1 MSDRALRLVF
11 MGSPAFA
18 LPALRALLDA
28 GHEVL
33 CVYAQPPRP
42 AGRGHRPQRAP
53 VHVLAEASGL
63 PVRTPASL
71 KSPEEQA
78 AFAALA
84 ADAAVVAAYGLI
96 LPRPVLA
103 APRLGCFNIHS
114 SLLPRWRGAA
124 PIQRAILAGD
134 TETGV
139 TIMQMDPGLDTGPIV
154 IQRHVPITAQT
165 TAAGLHHTLAMLGAE
180 LIVEALDG
188 IASGALTPKPQPPEG
203 VTYAAKLE
211 RGEGH
216 LDWSRPAATLERAV
230 RALVP
235 WPGTWFEHQGE
246 RIKVLDAAV
255 VDGVAAADGGSG
267 AQAKD
272 GGDEPGTVLRGS
284 GSGAG
289 DAGLTVLC
297 GEGALRLVRLQR
309 PGRMPAD
316 AAEFLR
322 GYPLTPGSRLG

>member
-1 MSDRALRLVF
+1 MTDRPLRLVF

-28 GHEVL
+28 GHEIA

-63 PVRTPASL
+63 PVRTPASF
-71 KSPEEQA
+71 KSPDEQA
-78 AFAALA
+78 AFVALA

-134 TETGV
+134 TETGI
-139 TIMQMDPGLDTGPIV
+139 TIMQMDEGLDTGPLV
-154 IQRHVPITAQT
+154 VQKPVPVTSET
-165 TAAGLHHTLAMLGAE
+165 TATSLHHTLATLGAE

-188 IASGALTPKPQPPEG
+188 ITSGILTPKPQPSEG

-216 LDWSRPAATLERAV
+216 FDWSRPAVVLERAV
-230 RALVP
+230 RALNP
-235 WPGTWFEHQGE
+235 WPGTWFQLRGE
-246 RIKVLDAAV
+246 RIKVLSAAV
-255 VDGVAAADGGSG
+255 VDSGAAAAD
-267 AQAKD
+267 D
-272 GGDEPGTVLRGS
+272 GGEPGVILQGVQS
-284 GSGAG
+284 SAGG
-289 DAGLTVLC
+289 DALTVAC
-297 GEGALRLVRLQR
+297 GEGALKLLRLQR
-309 PGRMPAD
+309 SGRTPAD

>member
-1 MSDRALRLVF
+1 MTNQPLRLVF

-28 GHEVL
+28 GHEIA

-42 AGRGHRPQRAP
+42 AGRGHRLQRVP
-53 VHVLAEASGL
+53 VHLMAEASSL
-63 PVRTPASL
+63 PIRTPASL
-71 KSPEEQA
+71 KSPDEQA

-139 TIMQMDPGLDTGPIV
+139 TIMKMDEGLDTGPIV
-154 IQRHVPITAQT
+154 IQRAVPITAGT
-165 TAAGLHHTLAMLGAE
+165 TAASLHHTLATLGAE

-188 IASGALTPKPQPPEG
+188 IARGSLTPKSQPSEG
-203 VTYAAKLE
+203 ATYAAKLE
-211 RGEGH
+211 RTDGS
-216 LDWSRPAATLERAV
+216 LDWSRPAVALERTI
-230 RALVP
+230 RALNP
-235 WPGTWFEHQGE
+235 WPGTWFERCGE
-246 RIKVLDAAV
+246 RIKVLSATVANSGA
-255 VDGVAAADGGSG
+255 GVADGGN
-267 AQAKD
+267 
-272 GGDEPGTVLRGS
+272 EPGVVLQGAESSS
-284 GSGAG
+284 GGEA
-289 DAGLTVLC
+289 LTVAC
-297 GEGALRLVRLQR
+297 GDGALRLLRLQR
-309 PGRMPAD
+309 PGRSPTD

-322 GYPLTPGSRLG
+322 GYPLTQGSRLR